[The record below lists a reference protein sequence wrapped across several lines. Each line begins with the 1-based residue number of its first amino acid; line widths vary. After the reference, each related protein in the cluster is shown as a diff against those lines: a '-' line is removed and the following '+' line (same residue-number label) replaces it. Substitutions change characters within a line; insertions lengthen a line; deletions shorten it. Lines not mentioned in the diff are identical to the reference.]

1 MLPTCDRVSLGRAE
15 CQRPDPVPRSRE
27 EALLLEVLPRLPQ
40 EQPDGQ
46 VHPTQ
51 GQKETAAGGEAKSL
65 WEQLRMHTATIMRLS
80 GISVLPGLMPCTRSS
95 LTTLARQVAGQQPQP
110 AASAAQCGSAV
121 PASKPQGAP
130 AAAHCWQPLAAAG
143 WHA

>member
-15 CQRPDPVPRSRE
+15 CQRPDPVARSRE

-51 GQKETAAGGEAKSL
+51 GQKETAAKGDVTS
-65 WEQLRMHTATIMRLS
+65 
-80 GISVLPGLMPCTRSS
+80 
-95 LTTLARQVAGQQPQP
+95 
-110 AASAAQCGSAV
+110 
-121 PASKPQGAP
+121 
-130 AAAHCWQPLAAAG
+130 
-143 WHA
+143 

>member
-1 MLPTCDRVSLGRAE
+1 MLPTCDGVHLGRAE

-51 GQKETAAGGEAKSL
+51 GQKETAARGDAKS
-65 WEQLRMHTATIMRLS
+65 Q
-80 GISVLPGLMPCTRSS
+80 
-95 LTTLARQVAGQQPQP
+95 
-110 AASAAQCGSAV
+110 
-121 PASKPQGAP
+121 
-130 AAAHCWQPLAAAG
+130 
-143 WHA
+143 